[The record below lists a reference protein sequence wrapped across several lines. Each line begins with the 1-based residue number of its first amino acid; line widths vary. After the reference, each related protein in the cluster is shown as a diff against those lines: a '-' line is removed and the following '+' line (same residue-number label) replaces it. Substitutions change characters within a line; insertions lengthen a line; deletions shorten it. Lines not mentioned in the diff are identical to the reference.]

1 MERLRYSRTIPGT
14 QSFHSFIP
22 NSITSV
28 EMKPYSKVPLNMVTC
43 AYADQ
48 EVLQLSTLKGYV
60 CCIRRRLLAWTSYE
74 GGYECKAC

>member
-28 EMKPYSKVPLNMVTC
+28 EMKPYSK
-43 AYADQ
+43 
-48 EVLQLSTLKGYV
+48 STTKHGYL
-60 CCIRRRLLAWTSYE
+60 CICRSGGSTTVNSESLCLLHMKKIA
-74 GGYECKAC
+74 GLDKL